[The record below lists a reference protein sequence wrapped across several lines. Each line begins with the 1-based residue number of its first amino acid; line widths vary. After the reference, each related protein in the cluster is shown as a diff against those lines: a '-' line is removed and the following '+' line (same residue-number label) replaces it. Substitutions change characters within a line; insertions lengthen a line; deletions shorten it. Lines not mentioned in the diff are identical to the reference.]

1 MFKICLLFGWFLLLI
16 STSRSQDLEGR
27 VVDGQGKSGIAW
39 VKVNNSRSGK
49 FTYTDHEGKF
59 STPAQAGDTLVF
71 SRKSFHSDT
80 IVVPLDFPDPLL
92 VYLGFDAIELPE
104 VYVMEKNENTSIQL
118 HGINKVDPNHVAIR
132 PGQVV
137 VGATKDY
144 EPGAVLAG
152 PISYFS
158 KSEKN
163 KRKFE
168 KAEELREAQKD
179 YLEVVRSDSMRQE
192 IMRHFSLTDQKY
204 DSLLIL
210 FNAANLHHQF
220 RNMERERVERLLFYF
235 VNDAVRDS
243 RR

>member
-1 MFKICLLFGWFLLLI
+1 MLKTCLLFGCFLLLI
-16 STSRSQDLEGR
+16 SKSHSQDLEGR
-27 VVDGQGKSGIAW
+27 VLDGQGKSGIAW
-39 VKVNNSRSGK
+39 VKVNNIRSGK
-49 FTYTDHEGKF
+49 FTYTDHEGRF
-59 STPAQAGDTLVF
+59 TTLSEAGDTLVF
-71 SRKSFHSDT
+71 SRKNFHSDT
-80 IVVPLDFPDPLL
+80 IVMPQDHSGSLI
-92 VYLGFDAIELPE
+92 VYLEFDAIELPE
-104 VYVMEKNENTSIQL
+104 VYVTEKNENTSIQL
-118 HGINKVDPNHVAIR
+118 HGIKKVDPNHVPIR

-168 KAEELREAQKD
+168 KAEELREAQQD
-179 YLEVVRSDSMRQE
+179 YLEVVRSDSMRNE
-192 IMRHFSLTDQKY
+192 ITRHFSLTDKKY

-220 RNMERERVERLLFYF
+220 RNMERERVEQLLFYF
-235 VNDAVRDS
+235 MNDAVKDS

>member
-1 MFKICLLFGWFLLLI
+1 M
-16 STSRSQDLEGR
+16 DGR
-27 VVDGQGKSGIAW
+27 GESGISW
-39 VKVNNSRSGK
+39 VKVGNMRSGK

-59 STPAQAGDTLVF
+59 TALAEPGDTLVF
-71 SRKSFHSDT
+71 SRKNFHSNSI
-80 IVVPLDFPDPLL
+80 IVPQDFADSFI
-92 VYLGFDAIELPE
+92 VYLEFDAIELPE

-118 HGINKVDPNHVAIR
+118 HGINKVDPNHVPIR

-137 VGATKDY
+137 VGTTKDY

-163 KRKFE
+163 KRKFA

-179 YLEVVRSDSMRQE
+179 YLEVVRSDSMRNE
-192 IMRHFSLTDQKY
+192 IMRHFSLTEKKY

-220 RNMERERVERLLFYF
+220 RDMERERVERLLFYF
-235 VNDAVRDS
+235 MNDAVTDS

>member
-1 MFKICLLFGWFLLLI
+1 MLKFCLLLGFFLLVT
-16 STSRSQDLEGR
+16 STSHSQNLVGR
-27 VVDGQGKSGIAW
+27 VLDGQGKSEISW
-39 VKVNNSRSGK
+39 VKVHNSRSGK

-59 STPAQAGDTLVF
+59 TTLAETGDTLVF
-71 SRKSFHSDT
+71 SRKNFHSDT
-80 IVVPLDFPDPLL
+80 IVVPLDFADPLII
-92 VYLGFDAIELPE
+92 YLEFDAIELPE
-104 VYVMEKNENTSIQL
+104 VYVMEKNESTSIQL

-163 KRKFE
+163 KRKFI

-179 YLEVVRSDSMRQE
+179 YLEVVRSDSMRHE
-192 IMRHFSLTDQKY
+192 IMRHFSLTDPKY

-220 RNMERERVERLLFYF
+220 RDMEKERVERLLFYF
-235 VNDAVRDS
+235 VNDAVKDS